1 MPENN
6 EIKTLDSIKIEE
18 DYSVT
23 VTHKEN
29 LLSFFRNGANLDGLY
44 NVVESKARA
53 LVADVTTKEGV
64 SQIKSTARQIASIKK
79 RVDDIGKDV
88 VAELKDLPKKIDANR
103 KKWREDMEA
112 LQEEIRKPVTEIENR
127 QAEIEEIRATHGKL
141 ALSGSEEIKAAIET
155 IDKIE
160 LTGDKWKESLDAAA
174 AAVKAEKGALEV
186 MLNAALKKEAEAREL
201 EELRKKQEEAE
212 RIIREQKIREEAER
226 KAREEAEA
234 RAAAERARLERE
246 KLEAERKAREEAE
259 ARAAAEKAR
268 LEREKADA
276 ERKAAEAEKAAK
288 DALEREAEARRNQS
302 TASVDNGAQ
311 ATAPVKRPSRWT
323 DEQKKVNSA
332 ILARFAEIIRA
343 SLPKHIAGHSD
354 QGYELAANEA
364 AKEIIKAIACGK
376 IENINVR
383 Y

>member
-1 MPENN
+1 MEQK
-6 EIKTLDSIKIEE
+6 EIATTEPIKIEE

-29 LLSFFRNGANLDGLY
+29 LLSFFRNRANLDGLY
-44 NVVESKARA
+44 NVVETKARA

-79 RVDDIGKDV
+79 RVDDLGKDI
-88 VAELKDLPKKIDANR
+88 VAELKDLPKQIDANR

-112 LQEEIRKPVTEIENR
+112 LQDEIRKPVTEIENR
-127 QAEIEEIRATHGKL
+127 QKEIEEIKATHGKL
-141 ALSGSEEIKAAIET
+141 ALSGSEEIKAAIENL
-155 IDKIE
+155 DKIE
-160 LTGDKWKESLDAAA
+160 LTGDKWKESLEDAT
-174 AAVKAEKGALEV
+174 AAVTAEKGALEV
-186 MLNAALKKEAEAREL
+186 MLNAAIKKEAEAREL
-201 EELRKKQEEAE
+201 EELRRKQEEAE

-234 RAAAERARLERE
+234 RAAAE
-246 KLEAERKAREEAE
+246 
-259 ARAAAEKAR
+259 KAR
-268 LEREKADA
+268 LEREKAEA

-288 DALEREAEARRNQS
+288 EAMEREAEARKNQA
-302 TASVDNGAQ
+302 TASVDFPVFQGAA
-311 ATAPVKRPSRWT
+311 ATAEQEPSAPVKKPSKWT

-354 QGYELAANEA
+354 QGYELAATEA
-364 AKEIIKAIACGK
+364 AKDLIKAIACGK

>member
-1 MPENN
+1 MSE
-6 EIKTLDSIKIEE
+6 KTELKTIESIKIEE

-79 RVDDIGKDV
+79 RVDDLGKDI
-88 VAELKDLPKKIDANR
+88 VAELKDLPKQIDANR

-112 LQEEIRKPVTEIENR
+112 LQDEIRKPVTEIENR
-127 QAEIEEIRATHGKL
+127 QNEIEEIKATHGKL
-141 ALSGSEEIKAAIET
+141 VLSGSEEIKAAIVNL
-155 IDKIE
+155 DKIE
-160 LTGDKWKESLDAAA
+160 LTGDKWKESLEAATE
-174 AAVKAEKGALEV
+174 AVTAEKGALEV
-186 MLNAALKKEAEAREL
+186 MLNAAIKKEEEAREL

-226 KAREEAEA
+226 KAREEAET
-234 RAAAERARLERE
+234 
-246 KLEAERKAREEAE
+246 
-259 ARAAAEKAR
+259 RAAAEKAR
-268 LEREKADA
+268 LEREKAEA
-276 ERKAAEAEKAAK
+276 ERKAAEADKARREAE
-288 DALEREAEARRNQS
+288 EREAEARKNQAP
-302 TASVDNGAQ
+302 ASVDFPVFQGAAATAEQ
-311 ATAPVKRPSRWT
+311 APSAPVKKPSKWT

-332 ILARFAEIIRA
+332 ILNRFAEIIRA

>member
-1 MPENN
+1 MSETEDKKIQTVP
-6 EIKTLDSIKIEE
+6 SIKVEE

-23 VTHKEN
+23 IVNKAS
-29 LLSFFRNGANLDGLY
+29 LLNFFKDGANLDCLY
-44 NVVESKARA
+44 NVVETKARA
-53 LVADVTTKEGV
+53 LVADVTTADGV
-64 SQIKSTARQIASIKK
+64 SKIKSTARQIASIKK

-88 VAELKDLPKKIDANR
+88 VAELKDLPKQIDANR

-112 LQEEIRKPVTEIENR
+112 LQDEIRKPVTEIENR
-127 QAEIEEIRATHGKL
+127 QAEIEEIRATHGKM

-155 IDKIE
+155 LDKIE

-174 AAVKAEKGALEV
+174 AAVKDEKGALEV

-234 RAAAERARLERE
+234 RAAAE
-246 KLEAERKAREEAE
+246 
-259 ARAAAEKAR
+259 KAR
-268 LEREKADA
+268 LEREKAEA
-276 ERKAAEAEKAAK
+276 ERKAAEAEKAANE
-288 DALEREAEARRNQS
+288 ALEREAEARRNQA

-343 SLPKHIAGHSD
+343 SLPKHISGHSD

>member
-1 MPENN
+1 MSENK
-6 EIKTLDSIKIEE
+6 ELKTIEPIKIEE

-29 LLSFFRNGANLDGLY
+29 LLSFFKDGANLDGLY
-44 NVVESKARA
+44 NVVETKARA

-79 RVDDIGKDV
+79 RVDDLGKDI
-88 VAELKDLPKKIDANR
+88 VAELKDLPKQIDANR

-112 LQEEIRKPVTEIENR
+112 LQDEIRKPVTEIENR
-127 QAEIEEIRATHGKL
+127 QKEIEEIKATHGKL
-141 ALSGSEEIKAAIET
+141 VLSGSEEIKAAIET
-155 IDKIE
+155 LDKTE
-160 LTGDKWKESLDAAA
+160 LTAEKWKESLEDAT
-174 AAVKAEKGALEV
+174 AAVMTEKGALEV
-186 MLNAALKKEAEAREL
+186 MLNAAIKKEAEAREL

-234 RAAAERARLERE
+234 RAAAE
-246 KLEAERKAREEAE
+246 
-259 ARAAAEKAR
+259 KAR
-268 LEREKADA
+268 LEREKAEA
-276 ERKAAEAEKAAK
+276 ERKAAEAEKARREAE
-288 DALEREAEARRNQS
+288 EREAEARKNQAP
-302 TASVDNGAQ
+302 ASVDFPVFQSASAAVDNGAQ
-311 ATAPVKRPSRWT
+311 ATAPVKKPSKWT

>member
-1 MPENN
+1 MSENN
-6 EIKTLDSIKIEE
+6 ELKTLESIRIEE

-64 SQIKSTARQIASIKK
+64 AQIKSTARQIASIKK

-88 VAELKDLPKKIDANR
+88 VAELKDLPKQIDANR

-112 LQEEIRKPVTEIENR
+112 LQDEIRKPVTEIENR
-127 QAEIEEIRATHGKL
+127 QTEIEEIRATHGKL
-141 ALSGSEEIKAAIET
+141 VLSGSEEIKAAIEAL
-155 IDKIE
+155 DKIE
-160 LTGDKWKESLDAAA
+160 LTGDKWKESLEDAT
-174 AAVKAEKGALEV
+174 AAVTAEKNALEV
-186 MLNAALKKEAEAREL
+186 MLKAALKKEAEAREL

-226 KAREEAEA
+226 KARA
-234 RAAAERARLERE
+234 
-246 KLEAERKAREEAE
+246 EAE

-268 LEREKADA
+268 LEREKAEA
-276 ERKAAEAEKAAK
+276 ERKAAEAERAARE
-288 DALEREAEARRNQS
+288 ALEREAEARRNQA
-302 TASVDNGAQ
+302 TASVEFPVFQGAAAAVNNGAQ
-311 ATAPVKRPSRWT
+311 TTAPVKRPSKWT

>member
-6 EIKTLDSIKIEE
+6 ELKTLDPIKIEE

-29 LLSFFRNGANLDGLY
+29 LLSFFRNGANLDSLY
-44 NVVESKARA
+44 NVVDSKARA

-79 RVDDIGKDV
+79 RVDDLGKDI
-88 VAELKDLPKKIDANR
+88 VAELKDLPKQIDANR

-112 LQEEIRKPVTEIENR
+112 LQDEIRKPVTEIENR
-127 QAEIEEIRATHGKL
+127 QKEIEEIRATHGKL

-234 RAAAERARLERE
+234 RAAAEKARLERE
-246 KLEAERKAREEAE
+246 KLEAERKA
-259 ARAAAEKAR
+259 
-268 LEREKADA
+268 
-276 ERKAAEAEKAAK
+276 AEAEKAARE
-288 DALEREAEARRNQS
+288 AMEREAEARRNQS

>member
-1 MPENN
+1 MSENN
-6 EIKTLDSIKIEE
+6 ELKTLDSIKIEE

-88 VAELKDLPKKIDANR
+88 VAELKDLPKQIDANR

-112 LQEEIRKPVTEIENR
+112 LQDEIRKPVTEIENR
-127 QAEIEEIRATHGKL
+127 QNEIEEIRATHGKL

-155 IDKIE
+155 LDKIE
-160 LTGDKWKESLDAAA
+160 LTDDKWKESLEDATAS
-174 AAVKAEKGALEV
+174 VTAEKGALEV

-234 RAAAERARLERE
+234 
-246 KLEAERKAREEAE
+246 K
-259 ARAAAEKAR
+259 AAAEKAR
-268 LEREKADA
+268 LEREKAEA

-288 DALEREAEARRNQS
+288 ESLEREAEARRNQA

-332 ILARFAEIIRA
+332 ILARFAEIIRE

>member
-1 MPENN
+1 MSENN
-6 EIKTLDSIKIEE
+6 ELKTLESIRIEE

-29 LLSFFRNGANLDGLY
+29 LLSFFRNSANLDGLY

-64 SQIKSTARQIASIKK
+64 AQIKSTARQIASIKK

-88 VAELKDLPKKIDANR
+88 VAELKDLPKQIDANR

-112 LQEEIRKPVTEIENR
+112 LQDEIRKPVTEIENR
-127 QAEIEEIRATHGKL
+127 QTEIEEIRATHGKL
-141 ALSGSEEIKAAIET
+141 VLSGSEEIKAAIEAL
-155 IDKIE
+155 DKIE
-160 LTGDKWKESLDAAA
+160 LTGDKWKESLEDAT
-174 AAVKAEKGALEV
+174 AAVTAEKNALEV
-186 MLNAALKKEAEAREL
+186 MLKAALKKEAEAREL

-226 KAREEAEA
+226 KARA
-234 RAAAERARLERE
+234 
-246 KLEAERKAREEAE
+246 EAE

-268 LEREKADA
+268 LEREKAEA
-276 ERKAAEAEKAAK
+276 ERKAAEAERAARE
-288 DALEREAEARRNQS
+288 ALEREAEARRNQA
-302 TASVDNGAQ
+302 TASVEFPVFQGAAAAVNNGAQ
-311 ATAPVKRPSRWT
+311 TTAPVKRPSKWT

>member
-1 MPENN
+1 MPETATEDKNL
-6 EIKTLDSIKIEE
+6 KTVPSIKIEE

-44 NVVESKARA
+44 NVVATKASA

-88 VAELKDLPKKIDANR
+88 VAELKDLPKQIDANR
-103 KKWREDMEA
+103 KKWREDMET

-141 ALSGSEEIKAAIET
+141 VLSGSEEIKAAIESL
-155 IDKIE
+155 DKIE
-160 LTGDKWKESLDAAA
+160 LTGDKWKESLEDAT
-174 AAVKAEKGALEV
+174 AAVTAEKGALEV

-234 RAAAERARLERE
+234 RAAAE
-246 KLEAERKAREEAE
+246 
-259 ARAAAEKAR
+259 KAR
-268 LEREKADA
+268 LEREKAEA
-276 ERKAAEAEKAAK
+276 ERKAAEAEKARREAE
-288 DALEREAEARRNQS
+288 EREAEARKTQA
-302 TASVDNGAQ
+302 TTSVDFPVFQGAAAKAEQ
-311 ATAPVKRPSRWT
+311 APSAPVKKPSKWT
-323 DEQKKVNSA
+323 DAQKKVNSA
-332 ILARFAEIIRA
+332 ILNSFAEIIRA

-354 QGYELAANEA
+354 QGYELAATEA
-364 AKEIIKAIACGK
+364 AKDLIKAIACGK

>member
-6 EIKTLDSIKIEE
+6 ELKTIESINIEE

-29 LLSFFRNGANLDGLY
+29 LLSFFRNGTNLDGLY
-44 NVVESKARA
+44 NVVETKARA

-64 SQIKSTARQIASIKK
+64 SKIKSTARQIASIKK

-88 VAELKDLPKKIDANR
+88 VAELKDLPKQIDANR

-112 LQEEIRKPVTEIENR
+112 LQDEIRKPVTEIENR
-127 QAEIEEIRATHGKL
+127 QKEIEEIRATHGKL
-141 ALSGSEEIKAAIET
+141 ALSGSEEIKAAIESL
-155 IDKIE
+155 DKIE
-160 LTGDKWKESLDAAA
+160 LTGDKWKESLEDAT
-174 AAVKAEKGALEV
+174 AAVTAEKGALEV

-234 RAAAERARLERE
+234 RAD
-246 KLEAERKAREEAE
+246 
-259 ARAAAEKAR
+259 AEKAR
-268 LEREKADA
+268 LEHEKQEA
-276 ERKAAEAEKAAK
+276 ERKAAEAERAAQE
-288 DALEREAEARRNQS
+288 AREREEAAMNSKEAVER
-302 TASVDNGAQ
+302 AAIGAQ
-311 ATAPVKRPSRWT
+311 QAAVPMSKTLPQPKPSKWT

-332 ILARFAEIIRA
+332 ILNRFAEIIRA

-376 IENINVR
+376 IENIKVE

>member
-1 MPENN
+1 MEQK
-6 EIKTLDSIKIEE
+6 EIATTEPIKIEE

-29 LLSFFRNGANLDGLY
+29 LLSFFKNGANLDGLY
-44 NVVESKARA
+44 NIVETKARA

-79 RVDDIGKDV
+79 RVDDLGKDV
-88 VAELKDLPKKIDANR
+88 VAELKDLPKQIDANR

-112 LQEEIRKPVTEIENR
+112 LQDEIRRPVTEIENR
-127 QAEIEEIRATHGKL
+127 QKEIEEIRATHGKL
-141 ALSGSEEIKAAIET
+141 ALSGSEEIKAALET
-155 IDKIE
+155 LDKIE
-160 LTGDKWKESLDAAA
+160 LTGDKWKESLEDAAA
-174 AAVKAEKGALEV
+174 AVTAEKGALEV

-234 RAAAERARLERE
+234 RAAAE
-246 KLEAERKAREEAE
+246 
-259 ARAAAEKAR
+259 KAR
-268 LEREKADA
+268 LEREKAEA
-276 ERKAAEAEKAAK
+276 ERKAAEAERAAQEAREREEAARNSNE
-288 DALEREAEARRNQS
+288 ALERAAI
-302 TASVDNGAQ
+302 GAQ
-311 ATAPVKRPSRWT
+311 QAVPMSKTLPHPKPSKWT
-323 DEQKKVNSA
+323 DAQKKVNSA
-332 ILARFAEIIRA
+332 ILARFAEIICA

-364 AKEIIKAIACGK
+364 AKDLIKAIACGK

>member
-6 EIKTLDSIKIEE
+6 ELKTLDPIKIEE

-29 LLSFFRNGANLDGLY
+29 LLSFFKDGANLDGLY

-79 RVDDIGKDV
+79 RVDDLGKDI
-88 VAELKDLPKKIDANR
+88 VAELKNLPKQIDANR

-112 LQEEIRKPVTEIENR
+112 LQDEIRKPVTEIENR

-141 ALSGSEEIKAAIET
+141 ALAGSEEIKSAIEL
-155 IDKIE
+155 IDNIE

-246 KLEAERKAREEAE
+246 KQE
-259 ARAAAEKAR
+259 
-268 LEREKADA
+268 A
-276 ERKAAEAEKAAK
+276 ERKAAEAEKAARE
-288 DALEREAEARRNQS
+288 ALEREAEARRNQS

>member
-1 MPENN
+1 MEQK
-6 EIKTLDSIKIEE
+6 EIATTEPIKIEE

-29 LLSFFRNGANLDGLY
+29 LLSFFKDGAKLDGLY
-44 NVVESKARA
+44 NVVETKARA

-64 SQIKSTARQIASIKK
+64 SQIKSTTRQIASIKK
-79 RVDDIGKDV
+79 RVDDLGKDI
-88 VAELKDLPKKIDANR
+88 VAELKDLPKQIDANR
-103 KKWREDMEA
+103 KKWREDMET

-141 ALSGSEEIKAAIET
+141 VLSGSEEIKAAIESLE
-155 IDKIE
+155 KIE
-160 LTGDKWKESLDAAA
+160 LTGDKWKESLEDAT
-174 AAVKAEKGALEV
+174 AAVTAEKGALEV

-226 KAREEAEA
+226 KARA
-234 RAAAERARLERE
+234 
-246 KLEAERKAREEAE
+246 EAE

-268 LEREKADA
+268 LEREKEEA
-276 ERKAAEAEKAAK
+276 ERKAAEAERAAK
-288 DALEREAEARRNQS
+288 EAMEREAEARKNQA
-302 TASVDNGAQ
+302 TASVDFPVFQGAATTVNNGEQ
-311 ATAPVKRPSRWT
+311 TVTPVKRPSRWT
-323 DEQKKVNSA
+323 DEQKKVNSEL
-332 ILARFAEIIRA
+332 LARFAEIIRA

>member
-1 MPENN
+1 MPETAT
-6 EIKTLDSIKIEE
+6 EDKKIQTVPSIKVEE

-23 VTHKEN
+23 VVNKAS
-29 LLSFFRNGANLDGLY
+29 LLNFFKDGANLDGLY
-44 NVVESKARA
+44 NVVQAKARA
-53 LVADVTTKEGV
+53 LVADVTTADGV
-64 SQIKSTARQIASIKK
+64 SKIKSTARQIASIKK

-88 VAELKDLPKKIDANR
+88 VAELKDLPKQIDANR

-112 LQEEIRKPVTEIENR
+112 LQDEIRRPVTEIENR
-127 QAEIEEIRATHGKL
+127 QAEIEEIKATHDKL
-141 ALSGSEEIKAAIET
+141 VLSGSEEIKAAIGNL
-155 IDKIE
+155 DKIE
-160 LTGDKWKESLDAAA
+160 LTGDKWKESLEAATE
-174 AAVKAEKGALEV
+174 AVTAEKGALEV

-234 RAAAERARLERE
+234 RAAAE
-246 KLEAERKAREEAE
+246 
-259 ARAAAEKAR
+259 KAR
-268 LEREKADA
+268 LEREKAEA
-276 ERKAAEAEKAAK
+276 ERKAAEAERAAK
-288 DALEREAEARRNQS
+288 EALEREAEARRNQA
-302 TASVDNGAQ
+302 TASVDIPVFQGAAAAVNNGSQ
-311 ATAPVKRPSRWT
+311 TTAPVKKPSKWT

-343 SLPKHIAGHSD
+343 SLPKHVAGHSD

-376 IENINVR
+376 IENIKVE

>member
-1 MPENN
+1 MPET
-6 EIKTLDSIKIEE
+6 EDKKIQTVPSIKVEE

-23 VTHKEN
+23 VVNKAS
-29 LLSFFRNGANLDGLY
+29 LLSFFKDGANLDGLY
-44 NVVESKARA
+44 NVVQAKARA
-53 LVADVTTKEGV
+53 LVADVTTADGV
-64 SQIKSTARQIASIKK
+64 SKIKSTARQIASIKK

-88 VAELKDLPKKIDANR
+88 VAELKDLPKQIDANR

-127 QAEIEEIRATHGKL
+127 QAEIEEIKATHGKL
-141 ALSGSEEIKAAIET
+141 VLSGSGEIKSAIET
-155 IDKIE
+155 LDKIE
-160 LTGDKWKESLDAAA
+160 LTGDKWKESLEDAT
-174 AAVKAEKGALEV
+174 AAVTSEKNALEV
-186 MLNAALKKEAEAREL
+186 MLKAALKKEAEAREL
-201 EELRKKQEEAE
+201 EELRKNQEEAE

-226 KAREEAEA
+226 KARA
-234 RAAAERARLERE
+234 
-246 KLEAERKAREEAE
+246 EAE

-268 LEREKADA
+268 LEREKAEA
-276 ERKAAEAEKAAK
+276 ERKAAEAERAAQE
-288 DALEREAEARRNQS
+288 AREREAEARKNQA
-302 TASVDNGAQ
+302 TASVDFPVFQGA
-311 ATAPVKRPSRWT
+311 AVTPVKRPSRWT
-323 DEQKKVNSA
+323 DEQKKVNSEL
-332 ILARFAEIIRA
+332 LARFAEIIRA

>member
-1 MPENN
+1 MPET
-6 EIKTLDSIKIEE
+6 EDKKIQTVPSIKVEE

-23 VTHKEN
+23 VVNKAS
-29 LLSFFRNGANLDGLY
+29 LLNFFKDGANLDGLY

-88 VAELKDLPKKIDANR
+88 VAELKDLPKQIDANR

-141 ALSGSEEIKAAIET
+141 VLSGSEEIKAAIES
-155 IDKIE
+155 IEKIE
-160 LTGDKWKESLDAAA
+160 LTGDKWKESLEDAT
-174 AAVKAEKGALEV
+174 AAVTAEKGALEV

-226 KAREEAEA
+226 RAREEAEA
-234 RAAAERARLERE
+234 
-246 KLEAERKAREEAE
+246 
-259 ARAAAEKAR
+259 
-268 LEREKADA
+268 
-276 ERKAAEAEKAAK
+276 
-288 DALEREAEARRNQS
+288 
-302 TASVDNGAQ
+302 
-311 ATAPVKRPSRWT
+311 PVKKPSKWT

>member
-1 MPENN
+1 MEQK
-6 EIKTLDSIKIEE
+6 EIATTEPIKIEE

-29 LLSFFRNGANLDGLY
+29 LLSFFKNGANLDGLY
-44 NVVESKARA
+44 NVVETKARA

-79 RVDDIGKDV
+79 RVDDLGKDV
-88 VAELKDLPKKIDANR
+88 VAELKDLPKQIDANR

-112 LQEEIRKPVTEIENR
+112 LQDEIRKPVTEIENR
-127 QAEIEEIRATHGKL
+127 QKEIEEIRATHGKL
-141 ALSGSEEIKAAIET
+141 VLSGSEEIKTAIGNL
-155 IDKIE
+155 DKIE
-160 LTGDKWKESLDAAA
+160 LTGDKWKESLEDAT
-174 AAVKAEKGALEV
+174 AAVTAEKGALEV

-234 RAAAERARLERE
+234 RAAAE
-246 KLEAERKAREEAE
+246 
-259 ARAAAEKAR
+259 KAR
-268 LEREKADA
+268 LEREKAEA
-276 ERKAAEAEKAAK
+276 ERKAAEAENAAME
-288 DALEREAEARRNQS
+288 ALEREADARKNQA

-364 AKEIIKAIACGK
+364 AKDLIKAIACGK

>member
-1 MPENN
+1 MPETAT
-6 EIKTLDSIKIEE
+6 EDKKIQTVPSIKVEE

-23 VTHKEN
+23 VVNKAS
-29 LLSFFRNGANLDGLY
+29 LLNFFRDGANLDGLY
-44 NVVESKARA
+44 NVVQAKARA
-53 LVADVTTKEGV
+53 LVADVTTADGV
-64 SQIKSTARQIASIKK
+64 SKIKSTARQIASIKK

-88 VAELKDLPKKIDANR
+88 VAELKDLPKQIDANR

-141 ALSGSEEIKAAIET
+141 VLSGSEEIKAAIESL
-155 IDKIE
+155 DKIE
-160 LTGDKWKESLDAAA
+160 LTGDKWKESLEDAT
-174 AAVKAEKGALEV
+174 AAVTAEKGALEV
-186 MLNAALKKEAEAREL
+186 MLNAALKKEAEVREL

-226 KAREEAEA
+226 KARA
-234 RAAAERARLERE
+234 
-246 KLEAERKAREEAE
+246 EAE

-268 LEREKADA
+268 LEREKAEA

-288 DALEREAEARRNQS
+288 EALEREAEARRNQG
-302 TASVDNGAQ
+302 TASVDFPVFQGAAAAVNNGAQ
-311 ATAPVKRPSRWT
+311 ATAPVKRPSKWT

-332 ILARFAEIIRA
+332 ILAQFAEIIRE